1 MGYLSEL
8 ITSRSSQQR
17 RMFLSWS
24 KMKLLLKFPEWF
36 RKVIFYGRARYCPV
50 CRSNVRAFFR
60 FGPLINS
67 CCPVCAS
74 LRRHRIAWLFF
85 QQRTNLFD
93 LSPKRMLHVAPE
105 LCFKPKFKQIP
116 FLDYV
121 SADLH
126 DGDVTIKMD
135 ITNIP
140 HIDNAFD
147 IIFCSHVLEHVPD
160 DRRAVREI
168 MRVLRP
174 GGWAVIMVPV
184 RMNRLTDEDLTV
196 TDPRE
201 REKRFG
207 QHNHV
212 RYYGRDI
219 TDRLKEAGF
228 NVTVSKAPEIV
239 NPNQFDRIGVIK
251 GVIVFFC
258 EKDLG
263 SQSMQPFAVGDR
275 QDL

>member
-1 MGYLSEL
+1 MGYLSEF
-8 ITSRSSQQR
+8 ITRHSSKQR

-24 KMKLLLKFPEWF
+24 KMKLLLNLPEWF
-36 RKVIFYGRARYCPV
+36 RKMMFYGSTHHCPV
-50 CRSNVRAFFR
+50 CSSNIRAFFR

-105 LCFKPKFKQIP
+105 LCFKLKFKQIP

-121 SADLH
+121 TADLH
-126 DGDVTIKMD
+126 GGDVTLKMD
-135 ITNIP
+135 ITSIP
-140 HIDNAFD
+140 HTDNAFD
-147 IIFCSHVLEHVPD
+147 VVFCSHVLEHVPD
-160 DRRAVREI
+160 DRAAMREI
-168 MRVLRP
+168 MRVLKP

-184 RMNRLTDEDLTV
+184 RMNRLTDEDLSV

-201 REKRFG
+201 REERFG

-228 NVTVSKAPEIV
+228 NVTVTRASEIV
-239 NPNQFDRIGVIK
+239 DSNQFDRIGVTK
-251 GVIVFFC
+251 GVVVFFC
-258 EKDLG
+258 EKG
-263 SQSMQPFAVGDR
+263 FGPCSI
-275 QDL
+275 

>member
-1 MGYLSEL
+1 MNTLCGRGLRVMGYLSEF
-8 ITSRSSQQR
+8 ITSHSSKQR

-24 KMKLLLKFPEWF
+24 KMKLLLNLPEWF
-36 RKVIFYGRARYCPV
+36 RKVMFYGRAHYCPV
-50 CRSNVRAFFR
+50 CCSNIRAFFR

-74 LRRHRIAWLFF
+74 LRRHRIAWFFF
-85 QQRTNLFD
+85 QQKTNLFD
-93 LSPKRMLHVAPE
+93 PTPKKMFHVAPE
-105 LCFKPKFKQIP
+105 LCFKLKFMQIP
-116 FLDYV
+116 FLDCV
-121 SADLH
+121 TADLR
-126 DGDVTIKMD
+126 DRDVTVKMD

-140 HIDNAFD
+140 LADNVFD

-160 DRRAVREI
+160 DRGAMREMLRI
-168 MRVLRP
+168 LRP

-184 RMNRLTDEDLTV
+184 RMNRLTDEDLSV

-219 TDRLKEAGF
+219 TDRLQEAGF
-228 NVTVSKAPEIV
+228 KVTVVRASEIV
-239 NPNQFDRIGVIK
+239 NPDQFDRMGVTR
-251 GVIVFFC
+251 GVTVFFG
-258 EKDLG
+258 EKD
-263 SQSMQPFAVGDR
+263 
-275 QDL
+275 